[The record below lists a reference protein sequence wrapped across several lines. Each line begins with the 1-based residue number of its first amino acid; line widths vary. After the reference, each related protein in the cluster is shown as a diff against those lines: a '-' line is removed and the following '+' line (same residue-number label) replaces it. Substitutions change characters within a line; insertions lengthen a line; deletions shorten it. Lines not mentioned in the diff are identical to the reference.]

1 MFNFFFI
8 MLKLSPGV
16 QQFLE
21 ILYFTLYSE
30 FFIELNSTVRLYTC
44 MKYIIKHKYIETYIE
59 IQVIK
64 FRGFF

>member
-1 MFNFFFI
+1 
-8 MLKLSPGV
+8 MLKLSQGV

-21 ILYFTLYSE
+21 ILYFTLYFE

-44 MKYIIKHKYIETYIE
+44 MKYIIKQKYIETYVKIE

-64 FRGFF
+64 FRCFF